1 MSNLT
6 IYGLG
11 NMCQSSMVECKAE
24 IKDKSEAQDIYNEV
38 TDNSLLRD
46 QEALDSAFV
55 NMANSDGDE
64 TLSPYEAQ
72 IVANAVEYYG
82 GNVGKV
88 LILTKCLA
96 NPVIRSI
103 DIDEQVKINAI
114 GALLDWGM
122 AEDAICDIFANSVKM
137 YNPTYNSTI
146 TEKFWTHLPEYL
158 KLLDHPEKFQRYTLS
173 IKDFDKFGRSNFY
186 AIDLTQVLNENTG
199 EIDLSNDPFI
209 KFDRKNEDAICS
221 IIEKKAIIIEDANR
235 YFVDMLILFAS
246 LDLLSNK
253 RIEGLLISKD
263 VPERFKTVLRYIK
276 QKGAPVNFE
285 RVIIAQDGRLDI
297 ENNSQS
303 TILPNNHEL
312 EEGIISWKDGFWFLS
327 LYDRYNNKR
336 YTSFLKIDGL
346 KIYLERGNTFKL
358 FIFFDQNGA
367 PKKPIALKAKESF
380 NYINFSSDKISAEG
394 EELPVFSFDYYSIEK
409 QGSNPAKL
417 TIEGVRSC
425 NPKVALYAYPETRFT
440 LRNDNLSFSM
450 VFNGEHGFV
459 DLKEAE
465 IFFTNHSK
473 IPLTISAYNL
483 LDEKPREFSF
493 SGYSFSHKGKT
504 LVITP
509 FSEIAIF
516 GDAEETTLISPF
528 YTSPYNFPYDDFKLR
543 TSINTVSIIEEAE
556 VPTRPYGI
564 QIRKPAYESIN
575 YTVLRNLYYALS
587 LLTPNLRRAI
597 SSIEFSDDDR
607 GEMKCNFTSKRII
620 LNSGYPKFPYS
631 YRIIRNTDD
640 PEISTDETV
649 YVGLLELYLTAAKML
664 AYQLKATNFGRQWKF
679 IPEIGDT
686 KDIATSVGQFVYL
699 VISSPKKIAEHCRKT
714 SNNFNKDYSDN
725 MKLLLQYG
733 YITNEQYNRAT
744 IMW

>member
-336 YTSFLKIDGL
+336 YTSFLNIDGL
-346 KIYLERGNTFKL
+346 
-358 FIFFDQNGA
+358 
-367 PKKPIALKAKESF
+367 
-380 NYINFSSDKISAEG
+380 
-394 EELPVFSFDYYSIEK
+394 
-409 QGSNPAKL
+409 
-417 TIEGVRSC
+417 RSC

-465 IFFTNHSK
+465 NFFTNHSK

-744 IMW
+744 IMWCIFTVISHMKSRTFKNYTCRRN